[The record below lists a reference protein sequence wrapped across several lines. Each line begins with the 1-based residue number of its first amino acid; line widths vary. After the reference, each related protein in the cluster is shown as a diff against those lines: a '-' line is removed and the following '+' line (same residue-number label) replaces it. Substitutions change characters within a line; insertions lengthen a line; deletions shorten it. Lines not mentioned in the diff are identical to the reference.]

1 MTLIIA
7 VEVLINYC
15 VFFFC
20 FVFSQNPAYAVTSPP
35 PHDMRLKI
43 FEWEPQGTMASV
55 QTDFSKE
62 KQCKWDMGAKGED
75 DEHIYDTIQEPFS
88 SSEGKKLD
96 GVDPCSYCTPVKHF
110 GDETANHSQ
119 LKGGASN
126 YMKLRL
132 ENSQLETEAD
142 TYTSLHPGDSQLRP
156 GDSQIRPGDSQLR
169 PGDSQLRP
177 GDSQLRPDEANYSKS
192 ETETDNYTSLHPG
205 DSQLEAEGASYSQLG
220 PEGANYSQLGP
231 EGANYSQLGPEDSQ
245 LETEADD
252 YSKLRVE
259 SANHSQLGAEGANY
273 SQLDT
278 TGMLGLQYINVR
290 RSTTIPNPYDFF
302 PNTSSIEPTAFT
314 GENILES
321 EQDEYMNMASPPSP

>member
-1 MTLIIA
+1 
-7 VEVLINYC
+7 
-15 VFFFC
+15 
-20 FVFSQNPAYAVTSPP
+20 
-35 PHDMRLKI
+35 MRLKI

-55 QTDFSKE
+55 QTDLSQE

-96 GVDPCSYCTPVKHF
+96 GVDPCSYCTPVKQF
-110 GDETANHSQ
+110 GGETASHSQ
-119 LKGGASN
+119 LKNGASN
-126 YMKLRL
+126 YMKLHL

-142 TYTSLHPGDSQLRP
+142 TYTSLRPGGSQLHPGGSQLHPGNSQLRP
-156 GDSQIRPGDSQLR
+156 E
-169 PGDSQLRP
+169 
-177 GDSQLRPDEANYSKS
+177 EANYSKF

-205 DSQLEAEGASYSQLG
+205 DSQLGPEGASYSQLG
-220 PEGANYSQLGP
+220 PEGASYSQLGP
-231 EGANYSQLGPEDSQ
+231 EEANYSQLGPEDSQ

-259 SANHSQLGAEGANY
+259 SANHSQPGAEGANY

-290 RSTTIPNPYDFF
+290 RSTTIPNPYDFP

-314 GENILES
+314 SENVLES

>member
-1 MTLIIA
+1 
-7 VEVLINYC
+7 
-15 VFFFC
+15 
-20 FVFSQNPAYAVTSPP
+20 
-35 PHDMRLKI
+35 MRLKI
-43 FEWEPQGTMASV
+43 FEWEPQSTMESV
-55 QTDFSKE
+55 QTDFSQK
-62 KQCKWDMGAKGED
+62 KQCKWDMGAEGED

-110 GDETANHSQ
+110 GGETANHSQ
-119 LKGGASN
+119 LKDGASN

-142 TYTSLHPGDSQLRP
+142 TYTSLHPGDSQLH
-156 GDSQIRPGDSQLR
+156 PGDSQLC

-177 GDSQLRPDEANYSKS
+177 GDSQLRPDEANYSKF

-205 DSQLEAEGASYSQLG
+205 DSQLEAEAASYSQLGPEGASYSQLG

-252 YSKLRVE
+252 YSKLHVE
-259 SANHSQLGAEGANY
+259 SANHSQLGAEAANY

-302 PNTSSIEPTAFT
+302 PNTSSVEPTAFT

>member
-1 MTLIIA
+1 
-7 VEVLINYC
+7 
-15 VFFFC
+15 
-20 FVFSQNPAYAVTSPP
+20 
-35 PHDMRLKI
+35 MRLKI

-55 QTDFSKE
+55 QTDLSQE

-96 GVDPCSYCTPVKHF
+96 GVDPCSYCTPVKQF
-110 GDETANHSQ
+110 GGETASHSQ
-119 LKGGASN
+119 LKNGASN
-126 YMKLRL
+126 YMKLHL

-142 TYTSLHPGDSQLRP
+142 TYTSLRPGGSQLHPGNSQLRP
-156 GDSQIRPGDSQLR
+156 E
-169 PGDSQLRP
+169 
-177 GDSQLRPDEANYSKS
+177 EANYSKF

-205 DSQLEAEGASYSQLG
+205 DSQLGPEGASYSQFRPEEANYSKFETETDNYTSLHPGDSQLGPEGASYSQLG
-220 PEGANYSQLGP
+220 PE
-231 EGANYSQLGPEDSQ
+231 EANYSQLGPEDSQ

-259 SANHSQLGAEGANY
+259 SANHSQPGAEGANY

-290 RSTTIPNPYDFF
+290 RSTAIPNPYDFP

-314 GENILES
+314 SENVLES

>member
-1 MTLIIA
+1 MALIIA
-7 VEVLINYC
+7 IEVLINYC
-15 VFFFC
+15 LFVC
-20 FVFSQNPAYAVTSPP
+20 FIFSQNPAYAATSPP
-35 PHDMRLKI
+35 HHDMRLKI

-55 QTDFSKE
+55 QTDLSQE
-62 KQCKWDMGAKGED
+62 KQCKWDMGAEGED

-96 GVDPCSYCTPVKHF
+96 RVDPCSYCTPVKHF
-110 GDETANHSQ
+110 GGETANRSQ
-119 LKGGASN
+119 LNDGAAN

-142 TYTSLHPGDSQLRP
+142 NYTSLHSGDSQLRP
-156 GDSQIRPGDSQLR
+156 GDSHLRPGDSQLR

-177 GDSQLRPDEANYSKS
+177 GNSQLCPGNSQLGPEETNYSKF

-205 DSQLEAEGASYSQLG
+205 DSQLEAEA
-220 PEGANYSQLGP
+220 ANYSQLGP

-245 LETEADD
+245 LEAEADN

-259 SANHSQLGAEGANY
+259 SANHSQLGAEGVNY

-290 RSTTIPNPYDFF
+290 RSTTIPNSYDFL
-302 PNTSSIEPTAFT
+302 PNTSSVEPTDFT
-314 GENILES
+314 GENVLES
-321 EQDEYMNMASPPSP
+321 EQDEYVNMASPPSP